1 MQCVPLVLLTHA
13 AKNGTLEAFLTMH
26 PLYRSGRDGGTRM
39 RVTELIVILR
49 LPVFV
54 MGVAAGLLTLRG
66 VEYPQSLGQ
75 SPSQCYSR

>member
-1 MQCVPLVLLTHA
+1 MVLLTHA

-26 PLYRSGRDGGTRM
+26 PLYRSGRGRG
-39 RVTELIVILR
+39 VIVLTVMLR

-66 VEYPQSLGQ
+66 VEYPQSLGE
-75 SPSQCYSR
+75 SPSQCYHRLSILIL

>member
-1 MQCVPLVLLTHA
+1 MSQDLVIAVCALGAADPRREEWHPRGVPHHAPALQVRAGQGVIVLTV
-13 AKNGTLEAFLTMH
+13 M
-26 PLYRSGRDGGTRM
+26 
-39 RVTELIVILR
+39 LR

-75 SPSQCYSR
+75 SPS